1 MFFDQK
7 VVIYK
12 GMIQYLLDSTNY
24 PLHRLANLS
33 NSPIAYLQLIYH
45 HNRLPQDNN
54 IELNLLKL
62 FMLFIDME
70 QKVNGKLNLFRI
82 FSLNWS
88 VRHGKI

>member
-7 VVIYK
+7 VAIYK

-33 NSPIAYLQLIYH
+33 NSPIAHLQLIYH

-70 QKVNGKLNLFRI
+70 QKIK
-82 FSLNWS
+82 WKAKS
-88 VRHGKI
+88 VQDI